1 MKKNIIIFTKNFKIP
16 MQFFANV
23 FMILLCYYSSYEGLP
38 NDDAKIRNQHFTSSY
53 FISCNNLKQ
62 STHFAPRQNFIKG
75 KFDIEMV
82 KVQGGTFTMG
92 CTSEQGKD
100 CEDFEKPAHQV
111 TVDDFYIGKFEITQ
125 KLWKAVM
132 GTNPSYFTECDD
144 CPVEQV
150 NWDDIRIFLKR
161 LNDSTGKNYRLP
173 TEAEWEFAAR
183 GGNLSKGFKFVGSN
197 NLDDVAWYVDNSKEK
212 THPVGQKQPN
222 ELGIYDMGG
231 NVREWCSD
239 WFYDY
244 SNSNQV
250 NPTGPTLGTL
260 HVLRGGSWSKLDF
273 YCRTTYRIRNSNV
286 HRDNNN
292 GLRLVLSETP

>member
-1 MKKNIIIFTKNFKIP
+1 MR
-16 MQFFANV
+16 FFAYV
-23 FMILLCYYSSYEGLP
+23 FISLFCYYSSNPVLP
-38 NDDAKIRNQHFTSSY
+38 NLNKKIKNQYITASHFNL
-53 FISCNNLKQ
+53 CNNPKPSIHL
-62 STHFAPRQNFIKG
+62 APQQNNTNS
-75 KFDIEMV
+75 KFDIEMI
-82 KVQGGTFTMG
+82 KVQGGTFIMG
-92 CTSEQGKD
+92 CTAEQGKD

-132 GTNPSYFTECDD
+132 GTNPAYFTECDD

-183 GGNLSKGFKFVGSN
+183 GGNLSEGYKYVGSN
-197 NLDDVAWYVDNSKEK
+197 TLADVAWYVENSQEK
-212 THPVGQKQPN
+212 THPVGQKQAN

-260 HVLRGGSWSKLDF
+260 HVLRGGSWNKLGI

-292 GLRLVLSETP
+292 GLRVVLAATP